1 MYMIHKYYLKI
12 RKSLLIIK
20 RKLINYYSFKK
31 ITMLLFDLTNKHI
44 LIFKSNIYEFE
55 KIRKI
60 IHYVIKN
67 HKKATFYL
75 FDKDIKLINI
85 IYFNN
90 NVNNK
95 TIKIEKIMNSHQLL
109 MLLDNFIFKLFH

>member
-1 MYMIHKYYLKI
+1 MIHKYYLKI